1 MMQTPEP
8 QQRLSGAFINPSSQ
22 EVVIKAILEFLSRQC
37 LTPNSAN
44 DAKPII

>member
-8 QQRLSGAFINPSSQ
+8 QQRLSGAFIILPSQ
-22 EVVIKAILEFLSRQC
+22 EVEIKTILEFLSLQC
-37 LTPNSAN
+37 LTLNSAN

>member
-22 EVVIKAILEFLSRQC
+22 KIEIKTILEFLSNQR
-37 LTPNSAN
+37 LTLNSAN